1 MTESALSHP
10 FTGAAAPLPRPRRV
24 RRKQPSPF
32 SLRLSAAERQRLAEE
47 SGGRPLGEYI
57 KEKLLSDGKSARS
70 RRPIATVEDRQ
81 AMAQLLSLL
90 GTKRYASN
98 LNQLAHLANLGILA
112 MTEDERLELAAAIA
126 HIAELRRLLIQALG
140 LKASGA

>member
-1 MTESALSHP
+1 MTEPLLSP
-10 FTGAAAPLPRPRRV
+10 SFERATGQPPVTDRKPRKRP
-24 RRKQPSPF
+24 PPF
-32 SLRLSAAERQRLAEE
+32 SLRLSKTERQRLELE

-57 KEKLLSDGKSARS
+57 KERLLPNGGPP
-70 RRPIATVEDRQ
+70 RRHRPTVTIEDRQ

-112 MTEDERLELAAAIA
+112 MTEDERQELAAAIA
-126 HIAELRRLLIQALG
+126 HIAEMRGLLIGALG
-140 LKASGA
+140 STGGKS